1 MKPLDPIAHV
11 LGQFLHFIYNTIAF
25 HNYGLAIIFFTII
38 VRLALLPLTLKQYKS
53 SAKMQELQP
62 LIADIQKRY
71 KDDKEK
77 LNQEMMKVYK
87 ENNYNPASGC
97 LPLLLQMPILIT
109 LYYVIVQPLKFML
122 GKAEVDINTLVEVA
136 RKGLGWTA
144 QQMGFQRE
152 LVTLNYFNEHKGSIE
167 QVSSLLKPS
176 ELVDFNNFL
185 GLHLGNVAKYDPK
198 FLFGPE
204 AYIYLPLLLLAIVA
218 VITTFISSKL
228 AMPNKNT
235 QNNGQQNAMANSM
248 TNSMLYIGPL
258 MTLMFSF
265 QLPAGVVLYWMI
277 GYVVAIGQ
285 QLYINR
291 YVLKKHLT
299 PEQRALEAKRT
310 SGPDKQLE
318 SGDRTQGSGNS
329 LTAGNKESNTGGK
342 QPNIGSKQPNA
353 GGKQPNTGS
362 KQPNAGGSKKGGSGS
377 GKKGN
382 NSKKT
387 GLK

>member
-1 MKPLDPIAHV
+1 MLDFIAYPL
-11 LGQFLHFIYNTIAF
+11 GKFLLFIYNIAF
-25 HNYGLAIIFFTII
+25 HNYGLAIIIFTII

-62 LIADIQKRY
+62 IIADIQKRY

-87 ENNYNPASGC
+87 DNNYNPASGC
-97 LPLLLQMPILIT
+97 LPLLIQMPILIT

-122 GKAEVDINTLVEVA
+122 SKDAETIKTLVEIA
-136 RKGLGWTA
+136 SKGLGKTVQA
-144 QQMGFQRE
+144 MGFQGE
-152 LVTLNYFNEHKGSIE
+152 LLTLNYFNEHRTAMTD
-167 QVSSLLKPS
+167 QVNSMLKTS
-176 ELVDFNNFL
+176 ELVDFNNFI
-185 GLHLGNVAKYDPK
+185 GLHLGNTATYKPDI
-198 FLFGPE
+198 LFGPE
-204 AYIYLPLLLLAIVA
+204 MYIYLPLFILAIIA
-218 VITTFISSKL
+218 VVTTFISSKL

-235 QNNGQQNAMANSM
+235 QNNSQQNAMANSM

-277 GYVVAIGQ
+277 GYVVAIAQ

-299 PEQRALEAKRT
+299 PEQRALESKKIIYEN
-310 SGPDKQLE
+310 KQLE
-318 SGDRTQGSGNS
+318 P
-329 LTAGNKESNTGGK
+329 GNKPQESENSPAGGSKQSNAGGK
-342 QPNIGSKQPNA
+342 QLNTGSKQPNA
-353 GGKQPNTGS
+353 GNKQPS
-362 KQPNAGGSKKGGSGS
+362 AGGSKKGGSGS

>member
-1 MKPLDPIAHV
+1 MNLDIIARP
-11 LGQFLHFIYNTIAF
+11 LGQFLLFIYNTVAF

-62 LIADIQKRY
+62 IIADIQKRY

-87 ENNYNPASGC
+87 DNNYNPASGC
-97 LPLLLQMPILIT
+97 LPLLIQMPILIT
-109 LYYVIVQPLKFML
+109 LYYVIVEPLKFML
-122 GKAEVDINTLVEVA
+122 AKDANTITALVEVA
-136 RKGLGWTA
+136 AKGLGKTVQA
-144 QQMGFQRE
+144 MGFQKE
-152 LVTLNYFNEHKGSIE
+152 LLTLNYFNENREAMS
-167 QVSSLLKPS
+167 QVADKLKTS
-176 ELVDFNNFL
+176 ELVDFNNFI
-185 GLHLGNVAKYDPK
+185 GLHLGETASFHTDK
-198 FLFGPE
+198 LFGPQ
-204 AYIYLPLLLLAIVA
+204 AGIYLPLLLLAIIA
-218 VITTFISSKL
+218 VVTTFISSKL
-228 AMPNKNT
+228 AMPGKNN
-235 QNNGQQNAMANSM
+235 QNSGQQQNAMANSM

-299 PEQRALEAKRT
+299 PEQRALEAKKIIIP
-310 SGPDKQLE
+310 GKQLE
-318 SGDRTQGSGNS
+318 AGDKPQESGNS
-329 LTAGNKESNTGGK
+329 LTGENKQAGGKPLNAGN
-342 QPNIGSKQPNA
+342 
-353 GGKQPNTGS
+353 KQPNTES
-362 KQPNAGGSKKGGSGS
+362 KKPNTENKKPNAGGSKKSGSGS

-382 NSKKT
+382 NNKKT